1 MQFFL
6 VDRDF
11 KRKLKSGEVVCKV
24 QALTTDTDVDIWLKS
39 R

>member
-6 VDRDF
+6 VDGDL
-11 KRKLKSGEVVCKV
+11 KRKLKSSKVVCKV
-24 QALTTDTDVDIWLKS
+24 QALMTNTDVDIWLKS